1 MSIVKSRL
9 NVNLFFN
16 AGAGLGSW
24 TGSAIYIH
32 YNIEMENDQENP
44 SAAGAGTPGGIWAAG
59 AGVREVREY
68 PKK

>member
-1 MSIVKSRL
+1 MSIAKSRL